1 MGIRKQ
7 RKRHGGIS
15 DAEEQSH
22 RLFHLYQSDF
32 PGLSFEYRI
41 LQPGEAEGYLS
52 AVEKTIVDHRGKI
65 RLDQND
71 GQPVPLAQIPDT
83 LTGKDADTVDGYHAA
98 DLIRPISMT
107 FLADGSV
114 VVWQGQIAALTE
126 FLGVARH
133 RIKFDLTKFTQARL
147 IVNVATA
154 GAILAKLRVQCFV
167 AELGWNYLDGL
178 AGPSVDINAT
188 GLSVSSWVNLTS
200 EANADADLRIVGL
213 DGNGLT
219 SPGFGSIAVQFK

>member
-22 RLFHLYQSDF
+22 RLFHLYRSDF
-32 PGLSFEYRI
+32 PGLSFEFKI
-41 LQPGEAEGYLS
+41 LQPGECEGDLCIS
-52 AVEKTIVDHRGKI
+52 AKTIIDHRGKV

-71 GQPVPLAQIPDT
+71 GQPVPLAQIPNT

-114 VVWQGQIAALTE
+114 VEWYGQPAVLTE
-126 FLGVARH
+126 FLGVVRH
-133 RIKFDLTKFTQARL
+133 RMKFDLTKFIQARL
-147 IVNVATA
+147 VVNVATA
-154 GAILAKLRVQCFV
+154 GATSAKLKVQCFI
-167 AELGWNYLDGL
+167 AELGWDYLDGL

-200 EANADADLRIVGL
+200 EAKADADLRIVGL
-213 DGNGLT
+213 GGNGLT
-219 SPGFGSIAVQFK
+219 GPGFGSIAVQFK